1 LFWNT
6 ITVGSDDAMTN
17 PQDTASPTKAVAR
30 RLKRATLASRSDEQ
44 ILNLRFCDLDLTIKG
59 SPLEKR
65 IRQLRAELEQAGLV
79 FRPHLW
85 LSNEWFTPDGVTG
98 IAVPFYLA
106 HQRLAQLELNQML
119 EVEGGDAAWCM
130 RILRHEAGHAIDNAY
145 RLRRRKMRQKIFK
158 RSSRPYP
165 DYYTPR
171 PYSKSFVI
179 YLDGWYAQSHPDEDF
194 AETFAVW
201 LDPRSVWR
209 KRYAGWRALHKLE
222 YMDFLMKEL
231 ADKPPVVELKVR
243 VDPLHRMRKK
253 LRVHYREKR
262 DLHQLN
268 HPSIYDRDLR
278 KLFTD
283 APEAA
288 GRPTAARF
296 LSRIRKEVR
305 RNVRR
310 WTGVYQYTIDQV
322 FEDII
327 ERCREL
333 GLRLAASEE
342 QSKLDFIILLTVQT
356 MGYLHSG
363 RHRIAL

>member
-1 LFWNT
+1 
-6 ITVGSDDAMTN
+6 
-17 PQDTASPTKAVAR
+17 
-30 RLKRATLASRSDEQ
+30 
-44 ILNLRFCDLDLTIKG
+44 
-59 SPLEKR
+59 
-65 IRQLRAELEQAGLV
+65 
-79 FRPHLW
+79 
-85 LSNEWFTPDGVTG
+85 
-98 IAVPFYLA
+98 
-106 HQRLAQLELNQML
+106 
-119 EVEGGDAAWCM
+119 
-130 RILRHEAGHAIDNAY
+130 
-145 RLRRRKMRQKIFK
+145 
-158 RSSRPYP
+158 
-165 DYYTPR
+165 
-171 PYSKSFVI
+171 
-179 YLDGWYAQSHPDEDF
+179 
-194 AETFAVW
+194 
-201 LDPRSVWR
+201 
-209 KRYAGWRALHKLE
+209 
-222 YMDFLMKEL
+222 
-231 ADKPPVVELKVR
+231 
-243 VDPLHRMRKK
+243 MRKK

-327 ERCREL
+327 ERCRDL